1 MVRHLTVFDFHGD
14 GINVLISPKNSQ
26 AFSLLELLIAL
37 VVFSIGMLA
46 IAGLQTVSKQANF
59 EALQRTTAAHIA
71 NGLLEDMRT
80 NGNGID
86 IYAASAQV
94 GGNSI
99 AAEPAPTCRDADEC
113 NAAQKAAHDLWF
125 WEQILDGNLE
135 TNAGIAAGG
144 MVLPAMCITGPPGG
158 GAGVYQVTIVWRGTA
173 SISGNVADPCGAA
186 SGNYGAQNQFRRIVQ
201 IPTYIDPNF

>member
-1 MVRHLTVFDFHGD
+1 
-14 GINVLISPKNSQ
+14 VLIPPKNNR

-59 EALQRTTAAHIA
+59 ESLQRTTAAQVA
-71 NGLLEDMRT
+71 NGVLEDMRT

-94 GGNSI
+94 GGSSI

-113 NAAQKAAHDLWF
+113 NAVQKAAHDLWF
-125 WEQILDGNLE
+125 WEQLLDGNLE

-144 MVLPAMCITGPPGG
+144 LVLPAMCITGPPGG

-173 SISGNVADPCGAA
+173 SITSNVANPCGTA

-201 IPTYIDPNF
+201 IPTYIDPTF